1 MVGLPTHNE
10 NNWRRPPDPDFP
22 IFQNLRFLGH
32 PPYANCFLCGWAA
45 HPQRK
50 IWRYLVIKI
59 FVGGI
64 PKSLRLP
71 LTEVL
76 GALHLGD
83 DVLWP
88 QLPMFKPEPEP
99 DLSCSTRDSWRNS
112 SFFISCW
119 WKVKCTLV
127 KVYLPLCHT
136 TLNGTDGQRTA
147 RTTSCGPP
155 SAAIGI
161 TSMSGTRECHN
172 NGASSSRGRV
182 SVASC
187 VKYKLALLVSSVP
200 PSKDLKMSASFSH
213 SALADATTGRKGII
227 PVLVL
232 VNALLYLGCCFQRTK
247 CGEDS
252 PHNTSKAQT
261 SMDKLLKHQTSILLQ
276 PRALVSPGW
285 HRAMVFVEGALS

>member
-1 MVGLPTHNE
+1 M
-10 NNWRRPPDPDFP
+10 
-22 IFQNLRFLGH
+22 
-32 PPYANCFLCGWAA
+32 
-45 HPQRK
+45 
-50 IWRYLVIKI
+50 
-59 FVGGI
+59 
-64 PKSLRLP
+64 
-71 LTEVL
+71 
-76 GALHLGD
+76 
-83 DVLWP
+83 
-88 QLPMFKPEPEP
+88 
-99 DLSCSTRDSWRNS
+99 
-112 SFFISCW
+112 
-119 WKVKCTLV
+119 V

-232 VNALLYLGCCFQRTK
+232 VNALLYLGCCFQRTSVEK
-247 CGEDS
+247 TA
-252 PHNTSKAQT
+252 PITQAKH
-261 SMDKLLKHQTSILLQ
+261 KHQWISCLNIKQASFCNQGHWFLRDGTEQ
-276 PRALVSPGW
+276 W
-285 HRAMVFVEGALS
+285 FLSKVH